1 MKFWTVSAKAILL
14 TFGLILL
21 MPQPGNAIPAFARKY
36 GVKCY
41 ACHTVPPALNKNGYM
56 FKRLGYRMPPDEM
69 DGTKAAPKIT
79 ELDKNVKF
87 SLTNSFAI
95 LFQASVSDD
104 KTIAETGATPPTAT
118 STTSSFNLDEAALFV
133 AGAVPD
139 TGFSYFGHYEMYQDG
154 DNFLE
159 QGFGVWTGGKAN
171 SSYFVKGGKIHM
183 QEGEGTRAAMD
194 RKSV

>member
-1 MKFWTVSAKAILL
+1 MKVWTSVVKASLSVFCFVLVI
-14 TFGLILL
+14 
-21 MPQPGNAIPAFARKY
+21 PQQAHAIPAFARKY

-41 ACHTVPPALNKNGYM
+41 ACHTIPPALNKNGYM

-104 KTIAETGATPPTAT
+104 KTITETGATPPTAT

-139 TGFSYFGHYEMYQDG
+139 
-154 DNFLE
+154 
-159 QGFGVWTGGKAN
+159 
-171 SSYFVKGGKIHM
+171 
-183 QEGEGTRAAMD
+183 
-194 RKSV
+194 